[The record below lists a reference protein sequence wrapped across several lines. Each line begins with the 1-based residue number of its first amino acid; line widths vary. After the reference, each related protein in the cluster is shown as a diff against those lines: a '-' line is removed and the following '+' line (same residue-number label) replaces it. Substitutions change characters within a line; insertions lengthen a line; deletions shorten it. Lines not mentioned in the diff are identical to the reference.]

1 MTSEDGGDHPPDSG
15 RSQHS
20 SPRTSRRFARTM
32 GRAAVLV
39 GTGILIS
46 RLLGF
51 VRNSVLLG
59 VLGLSSEADLYNA
72 AFVIPDYLFFLMAGG
87 YLTITF
93 LPILSRHI
101 AAGDE
106 EGEWRSFVAVF
117 RPVALVMIGL
127 TVLAM
132 IWARPL
138 VEFLYR
144 SFDPSDLDRLTGLV
158 RIVLPAQVFFVLG
171 SLFMAVQYARQRF
184 LVPTLAPI
192 VYNLAIIAGGAVT
205 WAMGN
210 PSPEGFAWGALVG
223 AIVGNFALQ
232 WWGASRI
239 GLRWPRHVPWR
250 HPVLGEYLLLALPL
264 MLGQSVAALD
274 EQFIRV
280 FGQLA
285 GVGGITAL
293 VAGRQ
298 LSMVPVGVVAQAAGV
313 AAYPFLVRLAAEGR
327 EDELEAEVGSAVR
340 ATITAAMLAA
350 AGGVR
355 ARPAGGADRIPT
367 RLFWSRGHA
376 HHGGGGVCVRPQ
388 HPRLGGPAGPGPR
401 LLRQEEDVDPGAH
414 RDRRCHHRR
423 SGLLLA
429 RRAVRL
435 GGDRSHQHRFDR
447 PLRHPAG
454 GWLVHR
460 HRAGPAPPRLGCTGE
475 GSARGVL
482 AGGAGLGI
490 VALFTSGEVVPSA
503 GQSFLALVLGGLVV
517 VAVFAGCLLAL
528 RSPELA
534 TLLRRQPPPDSG

>member
-1 MTSEDGGDHPPDSG
+1 
-15 RSQHS
+15 
-20 SPRTSRRFARTM
+20 M

-59 VLGLSSEADLYNA
+59 VLGLSGEADLYNA

-205 WAMGN
+205 WAMGD

-239 GLRWPRHVPWR
+239 GLRWPRHVAWR
-250 HPVLGEYLLLALPL
+250 HPALGEYLLLALPL

-313 AAYPFLVRLAAEGR
+313 AAYPFLARLAAEGR
-327 EDELEAEVGSAVR
+327 EDELETEVGSAVR

-350 AGGVR
+350 AAVFGLALPAVR
-355 ARPAGGADRIPT
+355 VAYQRGSFGPEDTLITAAVASVFALSIPAWGAQQVLARAFYAKRRMWTPVLIGTAVAVIAVPAYF
-367 RLFWSRGHA
+367 L
-376 HHGGGGVCVRPQ
+376 
-388 HPRLGGPAGPGPR
+388 LGER
-401 LLRQEEDVDPGAH
+401 F
-414 RDRRCHHRR
+414 
-423 SGLLLA
+423 GLEGIAATSTGSIALYAILLA
-429 RRAVRL
+429 AGWFIATGRDQLRPVLAALGRALL
-435 GGDRSHQHRFDR
+435 G
-447 PLRHPAG
+447 
-454 GWLVHR
+454 
-460 HRAGPAPPRLGCTGE
+460 
-475 GSARGVL
+475 GVL
-482 AGGAGLGI
+482 AAAAGLGI
-490 VALFTSGEVVPSA
+490 VALFTSDEVVPSA

-534 TLLRRQPPPDSG
+534 TLLRRQPPQDSG

>member
-1 MTSEDGGDHPPDSG
+1 M
-15 RSQHS
+15 
-20 SPRTSRRFARTM
+20 A
-32 GRAAVLV
+32 RAALLV
-39 GTGILIS
+39 GAGILVS

-59 VLGLSSEADLYNA
+59 VLGLSGEADLYNA

-117 RPVALVMIGL
+117 RPVALVMTGL

-144 SFDPSDLDRLTGLV
+144 SFDPSDLDRLTSLV
-158 RIVLPAQVFFVLG
+158 RVVLPAQVFFVLG

-192 VYNLAIIAGGAVT
+192 VYNLAIIAGGAIT

-210 PSPEGFAWGALVG
+210 PSPEGFAWGALAG

-232 WWGASRI
+232 WWGASQV
-239 GLRWPRHVPWR
+239 GLRWPRQVSWR
-250 HPVLGEYLLLALPL
+250 DPALGEYLLLALPL

-313 AAYPFLVRLAAEGR
+313 AAYPFLAKLAAEGR
-327 EDELEAEVGSAVR
+327 EGELEAEVGSAVR
-340 ATITAAMLAA
+340 GTITAAALAA
-350 AGGVR
+350 AAV
-355 ARPAGGADRIPT
+355 
-367 RLFWSRGHA
+367 F
-376 HHGGGGVCVRPQ
+376 
-388 HPRLGGPAGPGPR
+388 
-401 LLRQEEDVDPGAH
+401 
-414 RDRRCHHRR
+414 
-423 SGLLLA
+423 GLALP
-429 RRAVRL
+429 AVRL
-435 GGDRSHQHRFDR
+435 AYQRGSFGAEDTLVTAAVAAVFALSIPAWGAQQILARAFYARRRMWTPVLIGTAVAIVAIAVYLIVGNSFGLEGIAAVSTGSIVVYAILLGVGWFIATGRRQLR
-447 PLRHPAG
+447 PVLEALARA
-454 GWLVHR
+454 LV
-460 HRAGPAPPRLGCTGE
+460 G
-475 GSARGVL
+475 GVL
-482 AGGAGLGI
+482 AGAAGLGI
-490 VALFTSGEVVPSA
+490 VALLASGEAVPSA
-503 GQSFLALVLGGLVV
+503 GVSLLALLLGGLLV
-517 VAVFAGCLLAL
+517 VAVFAGCLAAM

-534 TLLRRQPPPDSG
+534 RLLRRHPSQGGEG

>member
-1 MTSEDGGDHPPDSG
+1 MTPEDGGHLPPDSG
-15 RSQHS
+15 RHGP
-20 SPRTSRRFARTM
+20 SPPRIRRRFATTM
-32 GRAAVLV
+32 GRAALLV

-51 VRNSVLLG
+51 VRNAVLLG
-59 VLGLSSEADLYNA
+59 VLGRSGEADLYNA

-101 AAGDE
+101 AADDD

-127 TVLAM
+127 TALAM

-144 SFDPSDLDRLTGLV
+144 SFEPSDLDRLTGLV
-158 RIVLPAQVFFVLG
+158 RVVLPAQVFFVLG

-210 PSPEGFAWGALVG
+210 PSPEGFAWGALAG
-223 AIVGNFALQ
+223 AIIGNFGLQ
-232 WWGASRI
+232 WWGAGQI
-239 GLRWPRHVPWR
+239 GLRWPRQVPWR
-250 HPVLGEYLLLALPL
+250 HPALGEYLLLAIPL
-264 MLGQSVAALD
+264 MLGQSVVALD

-298 LSMVPVGVVAQAAGV
+298 MSMVPVGVVAQAAGV
-313 AAYPFLVRLAAEGR
+313 AAYPFLARLAAEDR
-327 EDELEAEVGSAVR
+327 EQELQTEVGRAVR
-340 ATITAAMLAA
+340 ATVTAAMLAA
-350 AGGVR
+350 AGLFGLALPAVR
-355 ARPAGGADRIPT
+355 IAYQHGSFGPEDTLVTASVAAVFALSIPAWGAQQVLARAFYAKRRMWTPVLIGTAVTIVAIPAYWLLGDRFGLEGIAATSTGSIVVYAVLLAAGWFMVTGRSQLRSVLGAIGR
-367 RLFWSRGHA
+367 
-376 HHGGGGVCVRPQ
+376 
-388 HPRLGGPAGPGPR
+388 
-401 LLRQEEDVDPGAH
+401 
-414 RDRRCHHRR
+414 
-423 SGLLLA
+423 GLLGA
-429 RRAVRL
+429 
-435 GGDRSHQHRFDR
+435 
-447 PLRHPAG
+447 
-454 GWLVHR
+454 
-460 HRAGPAPPRLGCTGE
+460 
-475 GSARGVL
+475 VL
-482 AGGAGLGI
+482 AGAAGLGI
-490 VALFTSGEVVPSA
+490 VALFTSGESVPSA

-517 VAVFAGCLLAL
+517 VGVFAGCLAAL

-534 TLLRRQPPPDSG
+534 ILMRRQPSPDRG